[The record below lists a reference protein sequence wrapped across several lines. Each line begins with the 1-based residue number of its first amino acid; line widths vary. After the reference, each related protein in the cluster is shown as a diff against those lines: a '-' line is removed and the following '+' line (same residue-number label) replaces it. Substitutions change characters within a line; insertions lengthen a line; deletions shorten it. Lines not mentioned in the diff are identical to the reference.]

1 MKLYNSLSRRL
12 EEFKPIKPSKVGV
25 YTCGPTVYD
34 YFTIGNWRTCIL
46 GDLVVRSLKFLDYQV
61 DYMMNI
67 TDVGHLTG
75 DNLGDADMGEDR
87 MEKAAKKEAKTAWD
101 IAEFY
106 FKDFLEGYK
115 KLNLSWP
122 MEKKFCKATEHIKEQ
137 IELIKKI
144 EAKNL
149 TYKLEDGIYF
159 DTKAYEAKGNQ
170 YGVLSNL
177 DQIKEGARIK
187 PTFGKK
193 NPRDFALWKLSKAGE
208 KRQMEW
214 DSPWGTGF
222 PGWHIECSAMSMKY
236 LGEQFDIHVGG
247 EDLKSTHHPNEIA
260 QSEAATGKKPFVK
273 YWLHGGFLLVDGGR
287 MGKSL
292 NNAYT
297 LTDLEKKGY
306 EPLALRYFYLTGH
319 YRKQLNFTFK
329 ALDAAQE
336 AYSRLKSITA
346 NWQSKKSR
354 ISLSE
359 ENLAKIQDFS
369 ARFREAV
376 ENDLNMPQA
385 IAIMWEMV
393 KSNIPDLDKWELI
406 TDWDRVLGLSLR
418 QVSNNK
424 LQIPNEIGKLVKE
437 REELRKQKQ
446 WREADEIRKEI
457 EASGFKVEDQG
468 KESIL
473 KPKGS

>member
-1 MKLYNSLSRRL
+1 M
-12 EEFKPIKPSKVGV
+12 
-25 YTCGPTVYD
+25 
-34 YFTIGNWRTCIL
+34 
-46 GDLVVRSLKFLDYQV
+46 
-61 DYMMNI
+61 
-67 TDVGHLTG
+67 
-75 DNLGDADMGEDR
+75 
-87 MEKAAKKEAKTAWD
+87 
-101 IAEFY
+101 
-106 FKDFLEGYK
+106 
-115 KLNLSWP
+115 
-122 MEKKFCKATEHIKEQ
+122 
-137 IELIKKI
+137 
-144 EAKNL
+144 
-149 TYKLEDGIYF
+149 
-159 DTKAYEAKGNQ
+159 
-170 YGVLSNL
+170 
-177 DQIKEGARIK
+177 
-187 PTFGKK
+187 
-193 NPRDFALWKLSKAGE
+193 
-208 KRQMEW
+208 
-214 DSPWGTGF
+214 GTGF